1 MNKIDKLF
9 NEMLDSIAKLKE
21 AKEEHKK
28 GNISSGELF
37 DIEYYSLETEEQFI
51 KHLQKIK

>member
-1 MNKIDKLF
+1 MSNIDKLF
-9 NEMLDSIAKLKE
+9 NEMLDSIEKAKK
-21 AKEEHKK
+21 AKKEHKK

-37 DIEYYSLETEEQFI
+37 DMEYHSVEAEEQFI

>member
-1 MNKIDKLF
+1 MSKTDKLF
-9 NEMLDSIAKLKE
+9 NEMLDSIAKLKQ
-21 AKEEHKK
+21 AKKEHKK

-37 DIEYYSLETEEQFI
+37 DIEYYSVEVEEQFI